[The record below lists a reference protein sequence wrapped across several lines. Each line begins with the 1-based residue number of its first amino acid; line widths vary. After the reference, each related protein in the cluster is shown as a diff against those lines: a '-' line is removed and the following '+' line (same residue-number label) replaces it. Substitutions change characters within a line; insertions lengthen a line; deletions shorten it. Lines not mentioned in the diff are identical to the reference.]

1 MNDCIFCKILAKEMP
16 AHVVY
21 EDEHVLAF
29 LDIFGATDGH
39 VLVIHKRH
47 EDKITGYDTSELGV
61 LFSGVAKVSGA
72 VERAFG
78 TTILTIGI
86 NHGEPEGVH
95 HAHIHVMPRFSGDGG
110 GIIQTLPG
118 KKLQEKN
125 FGKIAQM
132 ITSKL

>member
-61 LFSGVAKVSGA
+61 LFSGVAKVSVA

>member
-29 LDIFGATDGH
+29 LDIFGASDGH

-61 LFSGVAKVSGA
+61 LFSGVAKVSVA